1 MNKKDQTWL
10 IIGGI
15 FIAAL
20 FLYLLSIEQPDLSML
35 IRFFLKFSNRVL
47 YIIGGLFIFGLI
59 RYSDA
64 ALRYTVG
71 LLTVVLFFIN
81 LTLYFISTGLIQK

>member
-10 IIGGI
+10 IIGVF
-15 FIAAL
+15 FIASV

-35 IRFFLKFSNRVL
+35 MRFFLKFSNRVL
-47 YIIGGLFIFGLI
+47 YIIGGLFLLGLI

-71 LLTVVLFFIN
+71 LLTILLFLIN
-81 LTLYFISTGLIQK
+81 LGLYFTSLNSSY